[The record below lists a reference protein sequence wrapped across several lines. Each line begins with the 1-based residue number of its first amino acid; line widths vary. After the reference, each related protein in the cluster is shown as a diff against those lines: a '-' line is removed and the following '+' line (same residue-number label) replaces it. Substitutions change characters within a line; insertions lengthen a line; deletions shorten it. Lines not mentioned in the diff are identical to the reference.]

1 MTLSVCVLF
10 LKGYRY
16 FHISHYVFLHIR
28 LCVSISHYVFPHIPL
43 RVFTYPTTCF
53 HISHYVLAPILLRGR
68 SSGASTLSSKVRTH
82 PAFVVAL
89 GSAAAAAIEADA
101 CG

>member
-43 RVFTYPTTCF
+43 RVFTYPTMC
-53 HISHYVLAPILLRGR
+53 SHLSYYVAVLVEQAPCRLKCARTQPSSWHCQRGR
-68 SSGASTLSSKVRTH
+68 
-82 PAFVVAL
+82 
-89 GSAAAAAIEADA
+89 
-101 CG
+101 